1 MKPTEYLLFVFISNL
16 KFYFFLKFEATTIL
30 TQGGSEEIIWTGVK
44 EAIEIVKKE
53 WANCKVKILW
63 AGIRRTD
70 GGL

>member
-1 MKPTEYLLFVFISNL
+1 MNRYTVNFICED
-16 KFYFFLKFEATTIL
+16 KEGHKVVR
-30 TQGGSEEIIWTGVK
+30 SEEIIWTGVK

-63 AGIRRTD
+63 AGIRQTD

>member
-1 MKPTEYLLFVFISNL
+1 MNTYTVNFICEDKEGHNVVR
-16 KFYFFLKFEATTIL
+16 
-30 TQGGSEEIIWTGVK
+30 SEEIIWTGVE

-53 WANCKVKILW
+53 WASWKVKILW